1 MQNRLLSKS
10 VDQLKKP
17 TYAIKIQELI
27 EGKKILTYPV
37 QFIRGKT
44 IDDVLIVEEAQNL
57 TKAQMLAILTRIGKT
72 GKIIINGD
80 LEQTDIRDNGMNG
93 LAYAIELS
101 KRISDIQY
109 IKLKEN
115 HRSDLVGKIL
125 DYLEKSGLA
134 ENTMVIYAS
143 DHGEYCG
150 DHGLLLK
157 GPAHFRGLINM
168 PLLWKVPGLTKTS
181 VSDSLVSTV
190 DVPKTILSLLGMKE
204 KQHPEIFHTGYDIK
218 PILEDPNN
226 KLREQ
231 LLIEHDDEL
240 KRNESFRLRTLI
252 TETHRL
258 TIYDGF
264 ENCGDIFNYKDD
276 PGEVNNLWD
285 KDSELK
291 FDLTNKL
298 MREIISLQPR
308 LPTRKAQH

>member
-1 MQNRLLSKS
+1 M
-10 VDQLKKP
+10 VYEEIAKKF
-17 TYAIKIQELI
+17 TA
-27 EGKKILTYPV
+27 LTYGS
-37 QFIRGKT
+37 IAM
-44 IDDVLIVEEAQNL
+44 IDD
-57 TKAQMLAILTRIGKT
+57 R
-72 GKIIINGD
+72 
-80 LEQTDIRDNGMNG
+80 
-93 LAYAIELS
+93 
-101 KRISDIQY
+101 
-109 IKLKEN
+109 
-115 HRSDLVGKIL
+115 VGKIL

-168 PLLWKVPGLTKTS
+168 PLLWKVPGLTKSS

-190 DVPKTILSLLGMKE
+190 DLPKTILSLLGMKE
-204 KQHPEIFHTGYDIK
+204 KRHPEIFHTGYDIT

-226 KLREQ
+226 KLRKQ
-231 LLIEHDDEL
+231 LLIEHDEEL
-240 KRNESFRLRTLI
+240 KRNDSFRLRTLI

-264 ENCGDIFNYKDD
+264 ENCGDIFNYEDD

-291 FDLTNKL
+291 IDLTNRL
-298 MREIISLQPR
+298 MREVISLQPR
-308 LPTRKAQH
+308 LPIRKAQH